1 MDFGV
6 WVRRIERCLRTMGA
20 SRMGFDLAV
29 WQQLAKPRSSVNSGL
44 RLLQMQTLEFG
55 QFFEVVQAGVGDWSV
70 VEA

>member
-1 MDFGV
+1 
-6 WVRRIERCLRTMGA
+6 
-20 SRMGFDLAV
+20 MGFDLAV